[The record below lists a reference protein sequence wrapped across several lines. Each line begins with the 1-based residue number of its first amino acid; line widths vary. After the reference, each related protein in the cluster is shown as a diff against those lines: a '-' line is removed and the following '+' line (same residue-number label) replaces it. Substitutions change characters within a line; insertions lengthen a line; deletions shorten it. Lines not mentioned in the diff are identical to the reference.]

1 METHEA
7 LAEADKFLDD
17 YSPADFSTDAGF
29 VAAAILWG
37 ARLGAAHMR
46 DAALQAAAD
55 ARDEILSSLAK
66 ARA

>member
-7 LAEADKFLDD
+7 LAEAVKFLDD
-17 YSPADFSTDAGF
+17 YSADDFGTHEAF

-37 ARLGAAHMR
+37 ERVGIARMR
-46 DAALQAAAD
+46 MTALEALAE
-55 ARDEILSSLAK
+55 ARDEILDLAQ

>member
-7 LAEADKFLDD
+7 LAEAVKFLDD
-17 YSPADFSTDAGF
+17 YSADDFGTHEAF

-37 ARLGAAHMR
+37 ARCGAAHMR
-46 DAALQAAAD
+46 DAALSAAAD
-55 ARDEILSSLAK
+55 ARDEILASLTK

>member
-7 LAEADKFLDD
+7 LAEAVRFLDD
-17 YSPADFSTDAGF
+17 YSPDDFGTQDAF

-37 ARLGAAHMR
+37 ERIGAARMR
-46 DAALQAAAD
+46 DAALQATAE
-55 ARDEILSSLAK
+55 ARDEILASLAK

>member
-7 LAEADKFLDD
+7 LAEAGKFLDD
-17 YSPADFSTDAGF
+17 YSADDFGTHEAF

-46 DAALQAAAD
+46 EVALQATAE
-55 ARDEILSSLAK
+55 ARDEILASLTK